1 MTWGSTIEQPD
12 IDPVRSS
19 ALPRDE
25 HYLLMERILASP
37 DFVRSPQLAKFLF
50 YICTALFEGRSQT
63 LSEQHIGVAVFGREP
78 DYDSSADTIVRSHA
92 LRLRRRLEQYFQRA
106 GKSESIQIV
115 IPRGGYVPT
124 FAAAQHITDA
134 APQSSASAV
143 STFALPELSSGP
155 LLDASVAPADLP
167 LIPAAASDR
176 SIADQS
182 SPESLLLWRY
192 RVATILLVL
201 VCIGLSVA
209 FALHLRTH
217 APIKRNHILWG
228 RLFTNDQ
235 PTQIVLGDSGLVL
248 FHAFARR
255 PVSLHDYL
263 SDDVSKQ
270 MPYVEHIEPEYARF
284 LLHRRYTSMV
294 DATAT
299 THLLHLPE
307 AIPERTLVHYSRD
320 MHLNDFKT
328 GNVILIGAQEAVPWV
343 ELFESHMDF
352 DFSID
357 NLDHH
362 SSFINRHPLPGEL
375 VEYSSVTPAT
385 SGKVYA
391 GVAFLPNLSATGNV
405 LILEGLSMAGTE
417 AAVDLVMDDDRLLP
431 ILSKIR
437 KPDGSLPHVEML
449 LEAEALGDG
458 AGPARVVALHL
469 HK

>member
-1 MTWGSTIEQPD
+1 VVRKTEDIMTWGSILEHPD
-12 IDPVRSS
+12 IDPDRSAVLS
-19 ALPRDE
+19 RDE
-25 HYLLMERILASP
+25 RALLVERILASP
-37 DFVRSPQLAKFLF
+37 DFVRSPQLAKFLL

-63 LSEQHIGVAVFGREP
+63 LSEQHIGVAVFGRAP

-106 GKSESIQIV
+106 GKREPIHIL
-115 IPRGGYVPT
+115 IPRGGYVPI
-124 FAAAQHITDA
+124 FV
-134 APQSSASAV
+134 SASEIAPSAPEV
-143 STFALPELSSGP
+143 PTSDASPSTPSHAP
-155 LLDASVAPADLP
+155 LDAPAISVEVAARLPAPRRRS
-167 LIPAAASDR
+167 AAYNK
-176 SIADQS
+176 
-182 SPESLLLWRY
+182 LLWRY
-192 RVATILLVL
+192 RLITASLVL
-201 VCIGLSVA
+201 LCVCLSVS
-209 FALHLRTH
+209 FVLHLRTH
-217 APIKRNHILWG
+217 APIKRNHLLWG

-263 SDDVSKQ
+263 SDDFRKQ
-270 MPYVEHIEPEYARF
+270 MPFVEHIDPDKALF

-294 DATAT
+294 DATAI
-299 THLLHLPE
+299 THILRLPE

-352 DFSID
+352 FFSID
-357 NLDHH
+357 NADHH
-362 SSFINRHPLPGEL
+362 SSFLNRHPLPGEL
-375 VEYSSVTPAT
+375 EEYSSINPAN

-417 AAVDLVMDDDRLLP
+417 AAVDLMMDDDRLLP
-431 ILSKIR
+431 ILNKIR
-437 KPDGSLPHVEML
+437 RPDGSLPHFEML
-449 LEAEALGDG
+449 LESEALGES